1 MPIFN
6 IRVYGMLLTE
16 EKQVLVMDEL
26 IRGTVYTKFPGGGLE
41 YGEGTRECLV
51 REFMEEL
58 NLEIEVGEHIYT
70 TDFFQQSAFH
80 PDHQILSIYY
90 RVHPKEALRQDEL
103 MNFIQAN
110 LAEDAPNISD
120 EIRGI
125 RFIDWHRFS
134 EEDVSLPID
143 KIAVRVLKNSL

>member
-90 RVHPKEALRQDEL
+90 RVHAKDALRPDEL
-103 MNFIQAN
+103 IKFIQTN
-110 LAEDAPNISD
+110 MSGGEVVSD

-125 RFIDWHRFS
+125 RFIDWEQFS

-143 KIAVRVLKNSL
+143 KVAVQVLKNSL